1 MPVEV
6 AQRTSIGFKDISM
19 SFQENPLT
27 NDLIPLKNENAI
39 AQSIK
44 NLVLTTPGERLFNP
58 ELGSGI
64 YESLFDQI
72 DIISATQIKT
82 SAENT
87 INTYEPRVRLIE
99 VTVSPRPDDNAFDMT
114 VNYQIIGIDAPIQ
127 SLSFP
132 LTKTR

>member
-1 MPVEV
+1 
-6 AQRTSIGFKDISM
+6 M

-44 NLVLTTPGERLFNP
+44 NLILTSPGERFFNP
-58 ELGSGI
+58 DLGSGI
-64 YESLFDQI
+64 FESLFDNI
-72 DIISATQIKT
+72 DFISATQIQS

-99 VTVSPRPDDNAFDMT
+99 VKVDPRPDDNAFDMT
-114 VNYQIIGIDAPIQ
+114 VNYEIVGINAPAQ

-132 LTKTR
+132 LTKIR

>member
-6 AQRTSIGFKDISM
+6 SQRISRGFKDISM

-39 AQSIK
+39 AQSLK
-44 NLVLTTPGERLFNP
+44 NLILTSPGERFFNP
-58 ELGSGI
+58 DLGSGI
-64 YESLFDQI
+64 FESLFDNI
-72 DIISATQIKT
+72 DFISATQIQS

-99 VTVSPRPDDNAFDMT
+99 VKVDPRPDDNAFDMT
-114 VNYQIIGIDAPIQ
+114 VNYEIVGIDAPAQ

-132 LTKTR
+132 LTKIR

>member
-6 AQRTSIGFKDISM
+6 TQRTSRGFKDISM

-44 NLVLTTPGERLFNP
+44 NLILTSPGERFFNP
-58 ELGSGI
+58 NLGSGI
-64 YESLFDQI
+64 FESLFDNI
-72 DIISATQIKT
+72 DFISATQLQA
-82 SAENT
+82 SAENI

-99 VTVSPRPDDNAFDMT
+99 VKVDPRPDDNAFVMT
-114 VNYQIIGIDAPIQ
+114 VSYEIVGINAAAQ

-132 LTKTR
+132 LTKIR

>member
-6 AQRTSIGFKDISM
+6 TQRTSRGFKDISM

-44 NLVLTTPGERLFNP
+44 NLILTSPGERFFNP
-58 ELGSGI
+58 DLGSGI
-64 YESLFDQI
+64 FESLFDNI
-72 DIISATQIKT
+72 DFISATQIQS

-99 VTVSPRPDDNAFDMT
+99 VKVDPRPDDNAFDMT
-114 VNYQIIGIDAPIQ
+114 VNYEIVGINAPAQ

-132 LTKTR
+132 LTKIR